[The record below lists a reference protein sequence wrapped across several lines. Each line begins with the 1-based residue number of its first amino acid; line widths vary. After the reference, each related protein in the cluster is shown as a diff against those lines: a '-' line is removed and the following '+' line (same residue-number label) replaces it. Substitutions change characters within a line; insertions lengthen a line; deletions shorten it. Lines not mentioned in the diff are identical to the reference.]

1 MKICVWMTAPQWVV
15 RLEKKCNEDEC
26 WDFRGTHFFYHY
38 IFLLQWTLEKE
49 ISRCISLWWWLSLF
63 LRFRRRHIPNTHL
76 NWIYNFKGI
85 PQLLAFASW
94 VGLFCAKLWILNE
107 TLLPRDQ
114 KNYKLW
120 LNGILKQS
128 YELWSK
134 RNWLG
139 NQISL
144 AKHSWKCLIHSSK
157 EVH

>member
-1 MKICVWMTAPQWVV
+1 MTAPQWVV

-107 TLLPRDQ
+107 TLLPREETTFSIIILT

-120 LNGILKQS
+120 LWTLQQ
-128 YELWSK
+128 
-134 RNWLG
+134 NWIYFNKTFNLT
-139 NQISL
+139 L
-144 AKHSWKCLIHSSK
+144 ALAGSSWA
-157 EVH
+157 